1 MSNSQGMHSPV
12 AQFEIKPIFDLS
24 IGGYDVSF
32 TNSSLF
38 MLLAIVV
45 SSIFLIS
52 AMRKRELIPG
62 RMQGLAEMMYE
73 FVADMVRSNVGNE
86 GRPYFPFIFTIF
98 VFLLFGNLLG
108 LIPYSYT
115 FTSQIVVTF
124 VMAAFVFLALTVLAL
139 FKHGLHFFSFF
150 VPAGAPKPL
159 IPFLIIIEVISY
171 FVRPVSLSVRL
182 FANMLAGHTML
193 KVFAGLAVMITGV
206 GGAAVAGSVFPCIAL
221 IVLTGLEVLVAV
233 LQAYVFTILTCMYL
247 NDALHL
253 H

>member
-1 MSNSQGMHSPV
+1 MHSPV
-12 AQFEIKPIFDLS
+12 EQFTIKVLFALNLF
-24 IGGYDVSF
+24 GYDVSF

-38 MLLAIVV
+38 MVLTVLASIAFLALAIRP
-45 SSIFLIS
+45 
-52 AMRKRELIPG
+52 AALIPG
-62 RMQGLAEMMYE
+62 RMQGLAEMLYE

-86 GRPYFPFIFTIF
+86 GRPYFPVIFTLFMF
-98 VFLLFGNLLG
+98 VLFSNLLG

-115 FTSQIVVTF
+115 TTSQIVVTF
-124 VMAAFVFLALTVLAL
+124 ALALAIFVGVTLIAL
-139 FKHGLHFFSFF
+139 VKHGFHFFSFF
-150 VPAGAPKPL
+150 VPSGAPKAL
-159 IPFLIIIEVISY
+159 IPFLVVIEVISY

-193 KVFAGLAVMITGV
+193 KVFAGLAVMIASAGGV
-206 GGAAVAGSVFPCIAL
+206 AAAGSVLPLLAI
-221 IVLTGLEVLVAV
+221 IGLTGLEGLVAV

>member
-1 MSNSQGMHSPV
+1 MSNYQGMHSTV
-12 AQFEIKPIFDLS
+12 AKFEIKSIFDLS
-24 IGGYDVSF
+24 IGGQDVSF

-38 MLLAIVV
+38 MLLAVVV
-45 SSIFLIS
+45 SSVFLVS
-52 AMRKRELIPG
+52 AMRKREFIPG

-86 GRPYFPFIFTIF
+86 GRPYFPFIFTLF

-150 VPAGAPKPL
+150 VPAGAPKAL

-193 KVFAGLAVMITGV
+193 KVFAGLAVMISGI
-206 GGAAVAGSVFPCIAL
+206 GGAAMAGSVFPFVAL
-221 IVLTGLEVLVAV
+221 IGLTGLEVLVAV